1 MKHNFLFLFSNK
13 YVKKKKKKANGE
25 ERNEFELN

>member
-1 MKHNFLFLFSNK
+1 MKHIFLFLFSNK
-13 YVKKKKKKANGE
+13 YVKKKKKANGE

>member
-13 YVKKKKKKANGE
+13 YVKKKKANGV

>member
-13 YVKKKKKKANGE
+13 YVKKKKKKKQMGKRE
-25 ERNEFELN
+25 MSLN

>member
-1 MKHNFLFLFSNK
+1 MKYNFLFLFSNK
-13 YVKKKKKKANGE
+13 YVKKKENGE